1 MLFED
6 KLGGYF
12 PKENKQLEF
21 KEFCLKTPLDIYI
34 SPQEAE
40 EILEKQ
46 IWNPKLQPV
55 IIKNLHIYIDSFL
68 PKYIC
73 SFINTNINGTFYMGI
88 NDYGEITGIPFM
100 YQMKQEFIV
109 DLIKD
114 TIMKNIK
121 QRRNESIQQLNETL
135 VEKILSNINCS
146 IELLEIDNI
155 LIDDENSKLYEKYK
169 KDLIETNDRQ
179 LKYNNERVKWLLNLT
194 KYSTKLKDIL
204 NTTETRKEMIEYM
217 YDNGIKEDN
226 DMITTLKKNTY
237 ITIPDYD
244 NLQQQKI
251 NKNDIMYWL
260 VKFKDYMTNKTV
272 LQRPEKPLPIK
283 MYTPYKIIQKLSLIR
298 NILINDK
305 RVNYY
310 LIKITVN
317 GENIKDQLYYK
328 NYGEWIFRK
337 REEQEDGSP
346 YSY

>member
-40 EILEKQ
+40 EILEKR

-73 SFINTNINGTFYMGI
+73 SFINTNIN
-88 NDYGEITGIPFM
+88 
-100 YQMKQEFIV
+100 
-109 DLIKD
+109 
-114 TIMKNIK
+114 
-121 QRRNESIQQLNETL
+121 
-135 VEKILSNINCS
+135 CS

-169 KDLIETNDRQ
+169 KDLIESNDRQ

-217 YDNGIKEDN
+217 YNNGIKEDN
-226 DMITTLKKNTY
+226 DMITTLNKNRY

-244 NLQQQKI
+244 NLQQRKI
-251 NKNDIMYWL
+251 NTNDIMYWL
-260 VKFKDYMTNKTV
+260 VKFKDYITNKTV